1 MPLDPLETQN
11 IQYMNQLIQT
21 IRNDIT
27 GNAQRAKTIK
37 DFLARCGIYIEI
49 NPFFATKYEPTTMAI
64 IENIQS
70 AMSTAMAGLP
80 LGGNRVL
87 FKEVARNYTMEK
99 VTNLGND
106 MKTQLKEITSQGL
119 REGKAP
125 MTIAHEMSQKVAS
138 LGRTRAETI
147 AQTETHR
154 AKNLGNWFKYKEA
167 GYNYFMVSYAG
178 NACPYCKRA
187 YEGRVFHIDE
197 LKYLPPFHTRCRCGA
212 KFYQSLSDL
221 PAGAVILKPGGTVP
235 EPSKDELRD
244 YRKQF
249 KKPKNLQAGMPNR
262 DILLLTN
269 FYKQCLRITA

>member
-167 GYNYFMVSYAG
+167 GYEYFMVSYAG

-212 KFYQSLSDL
+212 KFYREL
-221 PAGAVILKPGGTVP
+221 PTGNYITHKPGSLVP
-235 EPSKDELRD
+235 EPGKDELRD

-249 KKPKNLQAGMPNR
+249 QKPKNLQAGMPNR
-262 DILLLTN
+262 DILLLTD

>member
-1 MPLDPLETQN
+1 MALDPLETQN

-21 IRNDIT
+21 IRNDLT
-27 GNAQRAKTIK
+27 GNAQRANTIK
-37 DFLARCGIYIEI
+37 DFLARVGIYIEV
-49 NPFFATKYEPTTMAI
+49 NPFFTTAYEPATMAI
-64 IENIQS
+64 VESIQS
-70 AMSTAMAGLP
+70 AMSQAMSGLP

-87 FKEVARNYTMEK
+87 FQEVARNYTMEK

-119 REGKAP
+119 RESKAP
-125 MTIAHEMSQKVAS
+125 MSIAQEMSQKVAS

-154 AKNLGNWFKYKEA
+154 AKNLGNWYKYKEA
-167 GYNYFMVSYAG
+167 GYEYFMVSYAG

-187 YEGRVFHIDE
+187 YENRVFHIDE
-197 LKYLPPFHTRCRCGA
+197 LRYLPPFHTRCRCGA
-212 KFYQSLSDL
+212 KFYRNLSDL
-221 PAGAVILKPGGTVP
+221 PASAVILKPGGTVP
-235 EPSKDELRD
+235 EPSKDELKD

-249 KKPKNLQAGMPNR
+249 QKPKNLQASMPDR
-262 DILLLTN
+262 DTLLLTD

>member
-11 IQYMNQLIQT
+11 IQYMQRLIQT

-37 DFLARCGIYIEI
+37 DFLARVGIYIEI

-70 AMSTAMAGLP
+70 TMSQAMTGLP

-87 FKEVARNYTMEK
+87 FEEVARNYTMEK
-99 VTNLGND
+99 VTKLGDD

-125 MTIAHEMSQKVAS
+125 MSIAQEMSQKVAS
-138 LGRTRAETI
+138 LGRTRAESI

-167 GYNYFMVSYAG
+167 GYNYFIVSYAG

-197 LKYLPPFHTRCRCGA
+197 LKYLPPFHPRCRCGA
-212 KFYQSLSDL
+212 KFYRSLSDL

-235 EPSKDELRD
+235 EPGKDELRN
-244 YRKQF
+244 YRRQSQES
-249 KKPKNLQAGMPNR
+249 KNLQASISDRETSFVG
-262 DILLLTN
+262 TG
-269 FYKQCLRITA
+269 